1 MGAEACSRAFFT
13 FSAALSADF
22 GRPRFRG
29 FSAASCLPSHKRRAR
44 DPCGPRPELPWP
56 IQPHEKEQRSARSPE
71 KLVYTVGDPACTAA
85 GDDLDTGQLLVRQS
99 LVELL
104 ENRPAVAVS
113 HPDNGIGVVV
123 NDDGDV
129 LMPLVVAGLIDTDAD
144 KAIQPSGTFWSRLCR
159 LLEIQLPTVCQS
171 TRMKFATAL
180 LGRYS
185 ASQVTVRS
193 NSLVKLLPG

>member
-1 MGAEACSRAFFT
+1 MKRIN
-13 FSAALSADF
+13 AALAV
-22 GRPRFRG
+22 
-29 FSAASCLPSHKRRAR
+29 
-44 DPCGPRPELPWP
+44 
-56 IQPHEKEQRSARSPE
+56 RS
-71 KLVYTVGDPACTAA
+71 KLVYTVGDPACTVA

-113 HPDNGIGVVV
+113 HPDNCIGVVV

-171 TRMKFATAL
+171 TRMKFVMAL
-180 LGRYS
+180 LDRYS
-185 ASQVTVRS
+185 ASQVTFRS

>member
-1 MGAEACSRAFFT
+1 M
-13 FSAALSADF
+13 
-22 GRPRFRG
+22 
-29 FSAASCLPSHKRRAR
+29 
-44 DPCGPRPELPWP
+44 
-56 IQPHEKEQRSARSPE
+56 
-71 KLVYTVGDPACTAA
+71 
-85 GDDLDTGQLLVRQS
+85 
-99 LVELL
+99 
-104 ENRPAVAVS
+104 AVS